1 MCIYIIVQDKKNSWL
16 RPCFLD
22 NPFGSLL
29 SFWLTVVADLQ
40 QLLYLVSN
48 DLTCTLGCI
57 LFSVLEVVQCRRISL
72 ELHCSDRGEW
82 ESAVSKILDPR
93 DVMRKAREYYEES
106 NDIEGTL
113 RQLPRHLV
121 AERDVIV
128 SFRLSLLQ
136 SKFLYLTS

>member
-1 MCIYIIVQDKKNSWL
+1 MVSSTILVY
-16 RPCFLD
+16 RCFLD

-72 ELHCSDRGEW
+72 ELHCS
-82 ESAVSKILDPR
+82 
-93 DVMRKAREYYEES
+93 EES
-106 NDIEGTL
+106 GKV
-113 RQLPRHLV
+113 Q
-121 AERDVIV
+121 
-128 SFRLSLLQ
+128 
-136 SKFLYLTS
+136 

>member
-1 MCIYIIVQDKKNSWL
+1 MSTH
-16 RPCFLD
+16 FL
-22 NPFGSLL
+22 GAALL
-29 SFWLTVVADLQ
+29 
-40 QLLYLVSN
+40 
-48 DLTCTLGCI
+48 
-57 LFSVLEVVQCRRISL
+57 
-72 ELHCSDRGEW
+72 RGEW

-128 SFRLSLLQ
+128 SFRLSLLHC
-136 SKFLYLTS
+136 KFLYLTS